1 MMSRQTHARKTQR
14 TSIRDVGR
22 EAGVSHTAVSMILN
36 GKMAGTPETRERV
49 FEAVRKLNYRP
60 DALFRRAVSERLQG
74 EGRKHAH
81 TKILA
86 LLLPINVYTRT
97 RAHDGYYSGVFAG
110 ACEAAAEA
118 GWNILLCPQDA
129 STTGLPQVL
138 LDQKADGVLVE
149 GGYDFSL
156 LSYITQQFPC
166 ALLNRCSPGLNAIS
180 VTPNW
185 DRAGFQLVQH
195 AWALGHR
202 NFVFFQHAL
211 KDENTVRARHG
222 QELALEMLGGTLTSP
237 ELSRPWPVT
246 PEHNAKVFNDFIDQW
261 LATSP
266 RPTAI
271 LATDGYCRIL
281 IQAMTARG
289 ITVPEEVSF
298 FGRAGDF
305 VATSE
310 EPLLTTY
317 AYPVYEIGY
326 TATRLLLETIRSGDP
341 IQSTHVMLDGELIQR
356 NSTRQIPLGS
366 TS

>member
-1 MMSRQTHARKTQR
+1 MSHQARTRKPRR

-49 FEAVRKLNYRP
+49 FEAARKLNYRP
-60 DALFRRAVSERLQG
+60 DALFRQAVSERLQG
-74 EGRKHAH
+74 EDKSRTH

-86 LLLPINVYTRT
+86 LLLPINIYTRT
-97 RAHDGYYSGVFAG
+97 KANDGYYSGVFAG

-118 GWNILLCPQDA
+118 GWNILLCPHDA
-129 STTGLPQVL
+129 STGGLPPVL
-138 LDQKADGVLVE
+138 LDQKADGVLIE
-149 GGYDFSL
+149 GQYDFNF
-156 LSYITQQFPC
+156 LSYLTQQFPS
-166 ALLNRCSPGLNAIS
+166 ALLNRCSPGLDAIS

-185 DRAGFQLVQH
+185 NRAGFQLVQH
-195 AWALGHR
+195 AWELGHR
-202 NFVFFQHAL
+202 HFVFFQHAL

-222 QELALEMLGGTLTSP
+222 QELALETLGGTLTSP
-237 ELSRPWPVT
+237 ELSRPWPAS

-261 LATSP
+261 LAASP

-271 LATDGYCRIL
+271 LATDGYCRAL

-289 ITVPEEVSF
+289 IRVPEEVSF

-305 VATSE
+305 AATSE
-310 EPLLTTY
+310 EPLLTSYT
-317 AYPVYEIGY
+317 YPVYEIGY
-326 TATRLLLETIRSGDP
+326 TATRLLLETIRSGEP
-341 IQSTHVMLDGELIQR
+341 IRSTHVMLDGALIQR
-356 NSTRQIPLGS
+356 NSTRQITPDI